1 MVLRKTGHK
10 PSIKNQAH
18 ESILLGVRISQWK
31 KARAM
36 PKNIETRTGG
46 GGATVSSRGS
56 RLQLHQEIAVEGS
69 QCPVRECVGREG
81 WMGEG
86 LARKQIS

>member
-1 MVLRKTGHK
+1 MVLRETGHK

-36 PKNIETRTGG
+36 PKNIETRAGG
-46 GGATVSSRGS
+46 G
-56 RLQLHQEIAVEGS
+56 QQ
-69 QCPVRECVGREG
+69 
-81 WMGEG
+81 
-86 LARKQIS
+86 

>member
-1 MVLRKTGHK
+1 MVLRETGHK

-46 GGATVSSRGS
+46 GNS
-56 RLQLHQEIAVEGS
+56 E
-69 QCPVRECVGREG
+69 
-81 WMGEG
+81 
-86 LARKQIS
+86 